1 MLTTFS
7 SDQPISS
14 SSEDLLGRA
23 SFASRIAETISS
35 RKDESSIA
43 IGLYGAWGDGK
54 TSVLRMMKESLSAF
68 ENIIVM
74 DFNPWIFKS
83 EESLLNNF
91 FSNLAEKLG
100 KSLSTESENI
110 GKLLKK
116 YGGVISVGGFNAEKL
131 GEALSTAELEELK
144 KRVEKILGDNHKK
157 IVILIDDI
165 DRLDRDETYAIFKLV
180 RLTASFNHTTYVLAF
195 DHDIV
200 SSALGE
206 RYAQGGKTAGEAFLE
221 KIIQVP
227 LHLPPADANNL
238 RKITLQ
244 GVDLAL
250 NQAGISL
257 TPKQEQFFI
266 HCFDAGIAPKL
277 STPRLSRLYYNAL
290 LFSLPLLKG
299 EVNPVDQMLIEG
311 IRISYPGLYRQ
322 IRKTPQLFLTGMP
335 RRGLEQKTMED
346 YKKFTE
352 SILTQCLPESSNLEH
367 EEILDKLLP
376 NIFPGI
382 VGHGVHRNADADKR
396 ISSSNYF
403 WKYFMY
409 SVPSNDLSD
418 IQLEHFLETMTT
430 NESVEYID
438 WFNNV
443 CNNGHSMSLVRKILD
458 RIPNL
463 DEHSSYCLLQII
475 INNINNIDTEY
486 KPFSWGNDT
495 RSMTQKLLTELLKKI
510 TNKDHLEDM
519 TLQFVGTAV
528 PLGFVV
534 ATFLHKIRH
543 IEKHHDESR
552 LIPTEVEEK
561 SFLILANRIVS
572 IDMDTPLY
580 VYEPNM
586 AKLCYYVVGVT
597 LGYGIIADRLKSRFD
612 TSPED
617 VDLFLVS
624 FAGQRW
630 AAGSYEPEC
639 GDFDKDS
646 YVEASQ
652 IIDPQYIMNNL
663 ISRFGDEVNGP
674 IDRFE
679 IICPKLK
686 VARQFVRL
694 HQATL
699 SKNDSQNPKVRL
711 NGKRGH

>member
-54 TSVLRMMKESLSAF
+54 TSVLRMMKESLSSF

-83 EESLLNNF
+83 EENLLNNF

-100 KSLSTESENI
+100 RSLSTESENI

-131 GEALSTAELEELK
+131 GEALSTAEIEELK

-165 DRLDRDETYAIFKLV
+165 DRLDRNETYAIFKLV

-250 NQAGISL
+250 NQADISL
-257 TPKQEQFFI
+257 TPRQEQFFV

-299 EVNPVDQMLIEG
+299 EVDPVDQMLIEG

-335 RRGLEQKTMED
+335 HRGLLEKKTSED
-346 YKKFTE
+346 YKKFAGDLLAE
-352 SILTQCLPESSNLEH
+352 CLPESTNFEH
-367 EEILDKLLP
+367 QEILDKLLP
-376 NIFPGI
+376 NIFPGL
-382 VGHGVHRNADADKR
+382 VGHGVHRDADANKR
-396 ISSSNYF
+396 ISSPNYF

-409 SVPSNDLSD
+409 SVPSDDISD
-418 IQLEHFLETMTT
+418 IQLEYFLETLVSD
-430 NESVEYID
+430 EGEKSID
-438 WFNNV
+438 WFNNI
-443 CNNGHSMSLVRKILD
+443 CSKGHSMSLIRKLLD
-458 RIPNL
+458 RLPNL
-463 DEHSSYCLLQII
+463 DEHSSYCLLLFLIK
-475 INNINNIDTEY
+475 NISKIDTEY

-495 RSMTQKLLTELLKKI
+495 RSMTQKLLTGLLKKI
-510 TNKDHLEDM
+510 TNKNHQEDM
-519 TLQFVGTAV
+519 TLQLVGTAL

-534 ATFLHKIRH
+534 ATFLHEIRF
-543 IEKHHDESR
+543 IEKRPDESSV
-552 LIPTEVEEK
+552 IPTEVEEK
-561 SFLILANRIVS
+561 SFLVLADRIVS
-572 IDMDTPLY
+572 IDINTPLY
-580 VYEPNM
+580 IHEPNM
-586 AKLCYYVVGVT
+586 AKLCYYVVGAT
-597 LGYGIIADRLKSRFD
+597 LGYSIIADRLKSRFD
-612 TSPED
+612 ASPED

-630 AAGSYEPEC
+630 VAGSYEPEC

-646 YVEASQ
+646 YVEVSQ
-652 IIDPQYIMNNL
+652 MIDPQYIMNNFD
-663 ISRFGDEVNGP
+663 SRFGDEVNGP

-679 IICPKLK
+679 TICPKLK

-694 HQATL
+694 HRATL
-699 SKNDSQNPKVRL
+699 SKSDD
-711 NGKRGH
+711 